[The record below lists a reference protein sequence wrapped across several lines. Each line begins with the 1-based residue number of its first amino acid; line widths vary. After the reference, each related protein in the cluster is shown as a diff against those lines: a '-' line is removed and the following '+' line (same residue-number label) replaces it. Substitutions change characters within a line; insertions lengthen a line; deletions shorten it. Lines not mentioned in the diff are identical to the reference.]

1 LCAQQKRAENA
12 SLCATDR
19 RETQIE
25 RVEWLSPFEKWID
38 SSETAARRP
47 LDFKD

>member
-1 LCAQQKRAENA
+1 MKRLFRKKAGLCAQQKRAENA
-12 SLCATDR
+12 SFCVTKR

-38 SSETAARRP
+38 
-47 LDFKD
+47 